1 MDEIGSACIGS
12 CILKISTAL
21 ILFCFASP
29 WNACVRRG
37 TVGARARA
45 KKTYRG
51 VESGVIPALFKT
63 TCQHG
68 IRPGLLHWSPRSSLS
83 AVGLQPAR
91 RTHNTAHW
99 DFTAGLNRDQKT
111 FIKEGN
117 FKQTFG
123 IVFFEFLLLL

>member
-1 MDEIGSACIGS
+1 M
-12 CILKISTAL
+12 
-21 ILFCFASP
+21 
-29 WNACVRRG
+29 RRG
-37 TVGARARA
+37 TVGVCECVLARARA

-99 DFTAGLNRDQKT
+99 DFTAVLNRDQKT

-117 FKQTFG
+117 FKQSFG
-123 IVFFEFLLLL
+123 ILFFEFLLLL

>member
-1 MDEIGSACIGS
+1 MCTPGRVCA
-12 CILKISTAL
+12 
-21 ILFCFASP
+21 
-29 WNACVRRG
+29 RG
-37 TVGARARA
+37 TVGVCECVLARARA

-83 AVGLQPAR
+83 AVGLQPPR
-91 RTHNTAHW
+91 RSRW
-99 DFTAGLNRDQKT
+99 DFTAGLNRDRET
-111 FIKEGN
+111 FHKEGN

-123 IVFFEFLLLL
+123 IVFLMLLLLL